1 MAQADSVHST
11 PPSNT
16 SAIGATFRRFL
27 NQPVDVT
34 TVVGALTICGST
46 LILHIALWAT
56 P

>member
-1 MAQADSVHST
+1 MTQADSVHST
-11 PPSNT
+11 PRTNT
-16 SAIGATFRRFL
+16 SLLGGKIRRFL

-34 TVVGALTICGST
+34 TVVGLLTICGST

>member
-1 MAQADSVHST
+1 MTQADSVHST
-11 PPSNT
+11 PRTNT
-16 SAIGATFRRFL
+16 SSLGGKIRRIL

-34 TVVGALTICGST
+34 TTVGVLTFCAGT

>member
-1 MAQADSVHST
+1 MTQADSVHST
-11 PPSNT
+11 PRTNTPSLGGK
-16 SAIGATFRRFL
+16 IRRFL

-34 TVVGALTICGST
+34 TVVGMLTICGST

>member
-1 MAQADSVHST
+1 MTQADSVLST
-11 PPSNT
+11 PPT
-16 SAIGATFRRFL
+16 STSSLGAKIRRFL

-34 TVVGALTICGST
+34 TVVGVLTLCGST